1 LDSAQ
6 SDFTAFFLR
15 GRLINL
21 FLTGQNASASA
32 TLGYAMQLAGEL
44 EAGVTERSPRTAV
57 IALSHLSRMRCEE
70 IAADVLAGTAALA
83 IDCALLPADCRWSS
97 FKLLASDM
105 DSTLITIE
113 CIDEIADFCGKRD
126 AVASITEAAMR
137 GEISDFAES
146 LTRRV
151 ALLAGLSQ
159 SALLRVYDE
168 RLRLSPGARELIEA
182 VRDKGIKTLLVSG
195 GFTFFADRVRE
206 ELGLD
211 RAVSNVLEIAEGR
224 LTGRMLGAIVDGAA
238 KRQALLAMA
247 RESGI
252 DANET
257 IVIGDG
263 ANDLPMLLAAG
274 LSVAFHAKPAVA
286 SACDVSIRF
295 GGLDVLL
302 EWL

>member
-1 LDSAQ
+1 
-6 SDFTAFFLR
+6 
-15 GRLINL
+15 
-21 FLTGQNASASA
+21 
-32 TLGYAMQLAGEL
+32 
-44 EAGVTERSPRTAV
+44 
-57 IALSHLSRMRCEE
+57 
-70 IAADVLAGTAALA
+70 
-83 IDCALLPADCRWSS
+83 
-97 FKLLASDM
+97 
-105 DSTLITIE
+105 
-113 CIDEIADFCGKRD
+113 
-126 AVASITEAAMR
+126 
-137 GEISDFAES
+137 
-146 LTRRV
+146 
-151 ALLAGLSQ
+151 
-159 SALLRVYDE
+159 
-168 RLRLSPGARELIEA
+168 LIEA

-224 LTGRMLGAIVDGAA
+224 LTGRILGAIVDGAA
-238 KRQALLAMA
+238 KRHALLAMA